1 MLTSSV
7 QINKGKKMK
16 LVFSNKTYDT
26 FYNVAFL
33 NHILIDGELNTFWFL
48 CCLYFEIY
56 IHDFNVITLWTL
68 SPKKGIKYI

>member
-1 MLTSSV
+1 MLTSTV
-7 QINKGKKMK
+7 QINIGKQWNWS
-16 LVFSNKTYDT
+16 LVIKPNDT

-33 NHILIDGELNTFWFL
+33 NHILIDGELNTFWSL

-56 IHDFNVITLWTL
+56 IHDFNVITVWTL

>member
-1 MLTSSV
+1 MLTSTV
-7 QINKGKKMK
+7 QINIGKKLNWS
-16 LVFSNKTYDT
+16 LVIKPNDT